1 LQAGA
6 APPDNNLEEQQM
18 ITKKLALALSAI
30 ALVTVMGVATVGTAL
45 AQTTTPP
52 TQAAPGATTTL
63 PKQGDLGFGFGFR
76 GGDSA
81 AFDVIAEKLG
91 MTPTQ
96 LFEALHS
103 GKTLS
108 QIATEK
114 GVDLATI
121 ETALNANRITEMKAQ
136 LAQAVKDGTMTQEEA
151 DWWTT
156 GIDKGWVGVGRGGF
170 GFGGPGGGRHGHGGE
185 FFGFGRGNGSAAPG
199 TGTAPTTPSTT
210 TPPTGSS
217 S

>member
-1 LQAGA
+1 
-6 APPDNNLEEQQM
+6 M
-18 ITKKLALALSAI
+18 IPKKLALTLSAI
-30 ALVTVMGVATVGTAL
+30 ALVTVMGVVTVGSAF

-52 TQAAPGATTTL
+52 AQATPGATTTQ
-63 PKQGDLGFGFGFR
+63 PKQDDLGLGRGFGFR

-81 AFDVIAEKLG
+81 AFDLVAEKLG

-121 ETALNANRITEMKAQ
+121 ETALNANRVTEMKAQ

-156 GIDKGWVGVGRGGF
+156 GIDKGWVNGGRGGF
-170 GFGGPGGGRHGHGGE
+170 GLMGPGGRHGHGGD
-185 FFGFGRGNGSAAPG
+185 FGFGGSRGNL
-199 TGTAPTTPSTT
+199 PTTPGTSPTA
-210 TPPTGSS
+210 PATGSS

>member
-1 LQAGA
+1 
-6 APPDNNLEEQQM
+6 M
-18 ITKKLALALSAI
+18 ITRKLALTLTAI
-30 ALVTVMGVATVGTAL
+30 ALVTAIGTATVGTAL
-45 AQTTTPP
+45 AQTITPP
-52 TQAAPGATTTL
+52 AQTAPGVTPTQ
-63 PKQGDLGFGFGFR
+63 PNQDDLGLGRGFGFR

-81 AFDVIAEKLG
+81 AFDLVAEKLG
-91 MTPTQ
+91 MTPAE

-108 QIATEK
+108 EIATTK

-121 ETALNANRITEMKAQ
+121 ETALNANRLTEMKAQ

-156 GIDKGWVGVGRGGF
+156 GIDNGWVGGEHRGLGIM
-170 GFGGPGGGRHGHGGE
+170 GGPGGGRHGHGRGGD
-185 FFGFGRGNGSAAPG
+185 FGQRGLPG
-199 TGTAPTTPSTT
+199 MDQNQTAPSTT
-210 TPPTGSS
+210 TPSTGSS

>member
-1 LQAGA
+1 
-6 APPDNNLEEQQM
+6 M
-18 ITKKLALALSAI
+18 ITKKLALTLSAI
-30 ALVTVMGVATVGTAL
+30 ALVTVMGVATVGSAL

-52 TQAAPGATTTL
+52 AQASPGATATQ
-63 PKQGDLGFGFGFR
+63 PNHGDFGLGMAFGFR
-76 GGDSA
+76 GGNSA
-81 AFDVIAEKLG
+81 AFDLVAEKLG

-103 GKTLS
+103 GQTLS

-121 ETALNANRITEMKAQ
+121 ETALNANRVTDMKAQ
-136 LAQAVKDGTMTQEEA
+136 LAQAVKDGTMTQAEA

-156 GIDKGWVGVGRGGF
+156 GVDNGWVGAGRGGL
-170 GFGGPGGGRHGHGGE
+170 GMMGPGGHHGRGGD
-185 FFGFGRGNGSAAPG
+185 FGRGFGPGTNAPANPGAAP
-199 TGTAPTTPSTT
+199 TAPA
-210 TPPTGSS
+210 TGSS